1 MADWLFAEGAV
12 WATVRFMTHVRRGTE
27 TFGPAETAELV
38 ELTQSLIRLDTINPP
53 GNERAVA
60 QLLLDRALAWGLDG
74 EIVELSQ
81 NRANLHL
88 RLPGSDGADQPALM
102 YCGHFDTVPLGGAPW
117 THGAHSGYLSPEG
130 VLWGRGAVD
139 MKGGVA
145 AMLCGM
151 AALARRSARLPAEIR
166 FLGTIGEEV
175 DCAGARAALE
185 AGAMDGVGRLVIA
198 EPTDMELV
206 VAHKGALFLELTA
219 RGRSAHASMPE
230 QGVNAISHMMRLL
243 SRIEHL
249 DFGVGEY
256 PLLGRPTV
264 SVGTITGGSVVNV
277 VPDRC
282 VARVDLRTTPAVD
295 HVALLDALARMVDAH
310 SVDGVEL
317 EMCVTGDYPPV
328 GTAPDDPLV
337 TAADRVL
344 RALGDGAPRRTAVSY
359 FSDGSILQPPT
370 GLPTLLCG
378 PGDPT
383 LAHQT
388 DERVEVAQLV
398 QAARFFAELPDELL
412 SH

>member
-1 MADWLFAEGAV
+1 MD
-12 WATVRFMTHVRRGTE
+12 HVQRGTE
-27 TFGPAETAELV
+27 TFSSAEAAELV
-38 ELTQSLIRLDTINPP
+38 ALTRALIRIDTVNPP
-53 GNERAVA
+53 GNESAVA
-60 QLLLDRALAWGLDG
+60 RLLLDRALDWGLEG
-74 EIVELSQ
+74 EIVELSET
-81 NRANLHL
+81 RANLQL
-88 RLPGSDGADQPALM
+88 RLPGGTGQPALM

-117 THGAHSGYLSPEG
+117 THDAHGSYLSPEG

-139 MKGGVA
+139 MNGGVA
-145 AMLCGM
+145 AMVCGM
-151 AALARRSARLPAEIR
+151 AALARRSARFPAEIR
-166 FLGTIGEEV
+166 FLGTVGEEV
-175 DCAGARAALE
+175 DCAGARAALDQ
-185 AGAMDGVGRLVIA
+185 GAMDGVGRLVIA

-219 RGRSAHASMPE
+219 RGRAAHAAMAE

-243 SRIEHL
+243 ERVERL

-264 SVGTITGGSVVNV
+264 TVGTITGGSVVNI

-282 VARVDLRTTPAVD
+282 VAQVDIRTTPAVD
-295 HVALLDALARMVDAH
+295 HETLLQTLAHLVDAH
-310 SVDGVEL
+310 RVDGVEL
-317 EMCVTGDYPPV
+317 ELRVTGDYPPV

-344 RALGDGAPRRTAVSY
+344 RTLGDDAPHKTAVSY

-378 PGDPT
+378 PGDPN

-388 DERVEVAQLV
+388 DERVDVAQLIH
-398 QAARFFAELPDELL
+398 AARFFSELPYEVFRQ
-412 SH
+412 

>member
-1 MADWLFAEGAV
+1 MD
-12 WATVRFMTHVRRGTE
+12 HVQRETE
-27 TFGPAETAELV
+27 TFGPAEAAELV
-38 ELTQSLIRLDTINPP
+38 ELTQALIRIDTVNPP

-60 QLLLDRALAWGLDG
+60 QLLLDRALEWGLEG
-74 EIVELSQ
+74 EIVELSEA
-81 NRANLHL
+81 RANLQL
-88 RLPGSDGADQPALM
+88 RLPGGTEQPALM

-117 THGAHSGYLSPEG
+117 THDAHGAHLSPEG

-145 AMLCGM
+145 AMVCGM
-151 AALARRSARLPAEIR
+151 GALARRSAQFPAEIR

-175 DCAGARAALE
+175 DCAGARAALGS
-185 AGAMDGVGRLVIA
+185 GAMDGVGRLVIA
-198 EPTDMELV
+198 EPTNMELV

-219 RGRSAHASMPE
+219 RGRSAHAAMPE

-243 SRIEHL
+243 ERIEQL
-249 DFGVGEY
+249 DFRVGEH

-264 SVGTITGGSVVNV
+264 TIGTITGGSVVNI

-282 VARVDLRTTPAVD
+282 VAQVDIRTTPDVD
-295 HVALLDALARMVDAH
+295 HEALLEVLAHVVDAH
-310 SVDGVEL
+310 RVDGVEFEL
-317 EMCVTGDYPPV
+317 RVTGDYPPV

-344 RALGDGAPRRTAVSY
+344 RAFGDGAPRKTAVSY

-378 PGDPT
+378 PGDPD

-388 DERVEVAQLV
+388 DERVDVAQLV
-398 QAARFFAELPDELL
+398 RAARFFAELPYEVFQ
-412 SH
+412 